1 MYDGKPLQ
9 LQRFNE
15 LAWRQTFQQYATH
28 LLSQFLAETI
38 DSVKPTEALI
48 ARAAQGDQTSLA
60 ACTAGASAAMA
71 FLSGAVCSSRP
82 YGPQPKPPAD
92 STQPTEAED
101 WPGNGA
107 ALSGGEN
114 KEPEEPKARG
124 LGQECELKTEQ
135 TEPR

>member
-28 LLSQFLAETI
+28 LLSQFLTDTI

-48 ARAAQGDQTSLA
+48 ARAAQGDQKSLV

-82 YGPQPKPPAD
+82 YGPQPKPPSD
-92 STQPTEAED
+92 SAQPIEEEASSSDTAVSAE
-101 WPGNGA
+101 
-107 ALSGGEN
+107 EN
-114 KEPEEPKARG
+114 KG
-124 LGQECELKTEQ
+124 LDELKANSAIEK
-135 TEPR
+135 EHAESC